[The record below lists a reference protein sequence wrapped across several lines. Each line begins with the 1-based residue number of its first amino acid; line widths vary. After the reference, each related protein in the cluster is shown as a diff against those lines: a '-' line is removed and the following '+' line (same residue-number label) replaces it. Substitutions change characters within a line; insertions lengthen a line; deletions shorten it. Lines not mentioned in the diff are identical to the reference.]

1 MSEESPAQRSAR
13 LRRERREAKIKEGGS
28 ARLDKITSLSG
39 RTTQPGMDPPVQ
51 GLSKQMSPP
60 HYTIVDANRP
70 PEREEASPSPQPLGP
85 QSQLRASPAPQP
97 DMESPEAIRAQQEA
111 FFSMLRQSAPDP
123 SQGIHPDPQA
133 PNSMQAQQ
141 DMFRA
146 MLRQSAPEQG
156 AGAGTGPEEEDPT
169 IKLLNSLMGAMPGG
183 DPSAAGAGATPGSG
197 AGAGAPGLGSSLPA
211 IATMLGVPPFLAN
224 MLGGLG
230 GAAPTEAE
238 QKRAIVWK
246 TLHTIFALAVA
257 GYLLF
262 IIGASVA
269 LFGSSPP
276 PPATAQSPFAIFV
289 TGELIL
295 TGGKALFGGKSGM
308 GMAVQLFRDVV
319 RDGSIVLF
327 MLGMGTWYH
336 PEWQAVEQ

>member
-1 MSEESPAQRSAR
+1 
-13 LRRERREAKIKEGGS
+13 
-28 ARLDKITSLSG
+28 
-39 RTTQPGMDPPVQ
+39 
-51 GLSKQMSPP
+51 
-60 HYTIVDANRP
+60 
-70 PEREEASPSPQPLGP
+70 
-85 QSQLRASPAPQP
+85 
-97 DMESPEAIRAQQEA
+97 MESPEAIRAQQEA

-123 SQGIHPDPQA
+123 SQGLHPDPQA
-133 PNSMQAQQ
+133 PNSIQAQQ

-146 MLRQSAPEQG
+146 MLRQSAPEQQAG
-156 AGAGTGPEEEDPT
+156 AGAGPEEEDPT

-183 DPSAAGAGATPGSG
+183 DPSAAGAGAPPGAGAG

-230 GAAPTEAE
+230 GPAPTEAE
-238 QKRAIVWK
+238 QKRAMVWK

-269 LFGSSPP
+269 LFGNSPP

-289 TGELIL
+289 TGELLL
-295 TGGKALFGGKSGM
+295 TGGKVLFGGKSGL

-336 PEWQAVEQ
+336 PEWQVVEQ